1 MAKPK
6 TSVEPVD
13 PRGNIRC
20 LTKYIN
26 RMSVM
31 LHKSETIGNIKN
43 IEKKI
48 EFTMFRIN
56 KLIESIWFCLLTT
69 KMKEKMPNNFVQ
81 SIRKEIV
88 KFWKSAICVFRMIFL
103 ILPPLKRPSHS

>member
-1 MAKPK
+1 
-6 TSVEPVD
+6 
-13 PRGNIRC
+13 
-20 LTKYIN
+20 
-26 RMSVM
+26 M
-31 LHKSETIGNIKN
+31 LDKSETIGNIKK

-56 KLIESIWFCLLTT
+56 KLTESICFCLLTT

-81 SIRKEIV
+81 SIRKETV
-88 KFWKSAICVFRMIFL
+88 KFWKSAICVFRINFL